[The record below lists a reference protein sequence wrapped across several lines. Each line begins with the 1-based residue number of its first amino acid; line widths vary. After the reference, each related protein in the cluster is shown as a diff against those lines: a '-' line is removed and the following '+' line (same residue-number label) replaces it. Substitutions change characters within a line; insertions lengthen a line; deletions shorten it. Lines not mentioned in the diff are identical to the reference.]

1 MRTRGSQRPVYC
13 SCPSGMTLIELL
25 LVLAILVLVAA
36 ISLPS
41 LRGTLRNQQLTRAG
55 DLVRI
60 EWARAH
66 VQAMKTGRIQM
77 FRYQVGGQG
86 FRVEPWAAGDD
97 MLESATPQDASGMNP
112 LAAPAG
118 FGASAG
124 NPQQQLPPNIKVDES
139 GNPESDRY
147 RLPEEITF
155 AVGDARNESRALKIE
170 QTIVETER
178 SVEWSR
184 PILFYPDGSTSDAF
198 VIVASPQQVGVRV
211 ELRGLTGTAT
221 VSEIA
226 AVDELTAETSS
237 Q

>member
-1 MRTRGSQRPVYC
+1 MRTRGIQRPVYR

-25 LVLAILVLVAA
+25 LVLAILVLAAA
-36 ISLPS
+36 ISLPA

-118 FGASAG
+118 NA
-124 NPQQQLPPNIKVDES
+124 QQQLPPNIKVDES

-170 QTIVETER
+170 QTILETER

-226 AVDELTAETSS
+226 AVDELMAETSS